1 MAEEQRVRVLVVD
14 DHPMVREGLRSMLS
28 TATDLEVVGEAST
41 AHEAID
47 RATVLQPD
55 IILLDIQLPDMDGL
69 TALPRLKAV
78 APTARVLIVTMHEEA
93 AYIIQA
99 ATAGVAGYIVKG
111 VHRQELLSAIRTA
124 VAGNPVTIPLL
135 LGQRQ
140 QHTTTVPTPSPA
152 TASPPDGLRPVE
164 TELLRLL
171 ANGLSNKAISTHMH
185 WSLSTVKKYV
195 HRLFATLGV
204 VDRTQAV
211 AEALRRR
218 LIE

>member
-1 MAEEQRVRVLVVD
+1 
-14 DHPMVREGLRSMLS
+14 
-28 TATDLEVVGEAST
+28 
-41 AHEAID
+41 
-47 RATVLQPD
+47 
-55 IILLDIQLPDMDGL
+55 MDGL
-69 TALPRLKAV
+69 TALPRLKTA
-78 APTARVLIVTMHEEA
+78 APTARILIVTMHEEA

-99 ATAGVAGYIVKG
+99 ATVGVAGYIVKG
-111 VHRQELLSAIRTA
+111 VRLQELLSAIRTA

-140 QHTTTVPTPSPA
+140 QYTATVPASSPA
-152 TASPPDGLRPVE
+152 IAPPSDGLRPVE

>member
-1 MAEEQRVRVLVVD
+1 
-14 DHPMVREGLRSMLS
+14 
-28 TATDLEVVGEAST
+28 
-41 AHEAID
+41 
-47 RATVLQPD
+47 
-55 IILLDIQLPDMDGL
+55 MDGL
-69 TALPRLKAV
+69 TALPRLKTV

-99 ATAGVAGYIVKG
+99 ATAGVAGYILKG
-111 VHRQELLSAIRTA
+111 VQRQELLSAIRTA

-140 QHTTTVPTPSPA
+140 QYTATVPASSPA
-152 TASPPDGLRPVE
+152 PPPPPDGLRPVE

-171 ANGLSNKAISTHMH
+171 ANGLSNKAISTQMH

-195 HRLFATLGV
+195 QRLFATLGV
-204 VDRTQAV
+204 GDRTQAV